1 VPIFGHG
8 YDNARP
14 MQPHPPCTGPW
25 MRPSLRF
32 TGWDDAEGTLIL
44 LDALTQFRRMLTD
57 LEGSPKQY
65 DFTIVHTEG
74 ALANSDWANELH
86 PYPPGFEHLAQ
97 RFLAAL
103 HHRFPTRI

>member
-1 VPIFGHG
+1 MPIFGHG